1 MSPSLLVR
9 LSPNLVIVY
18 SSPVFIA
25 IVFFPFLFR
34 VHAGKLRQVTTFTIV
49 GSTAKCCVDQYMVLF
64 CYFSLGGYRAIPGR
78 LHARL

>member
-1 MSPSLLVR
+1 
-9 LSPNLVIVY
+9 
-18 SSPVFIA
+18 
-25 IVFFPFLFR
+25 